1 MTSALIVIF
10 ESPLDLFYLDPV
22 AYRVRIDARQLVVF
36 PPPIGCLFQTVVLS
50 SLACLRPTASH
61 RCPSRSPWV
70 AENHV
75 GSCALSHKSRRGG
88 LGFVAG
94 FWMGKSGAN
103 GPLSPGADN
112 SSLQL
117 RRRGHEPGT

>member
-22 AYRVRIDARQLVVF
+22 AYRVRIDVRQLVVF
-36 PPPIGCLFQTVVLS
+36 PLPIGCLFQTVVLS

-61 RCPSRSPWV
+61 RCPSWSPWV

-75 GSCALSHKSRRGG
+75 GSCALSHKSPREG
-88 LGFVAG
+88 LAIVADQSPGKQFIAGFVQALI
-94 FWMGKSGAN
+94 GAM
-103 GPLSPGADN
+103 P
-112 SSLQL
+112 
-117 RRRGHEPGT
+117 